1 MNEAGL
7 FVVGPFPPPVHG
19 AAVITAAVADRLEGH
34 ARIRRCDISPGR
46 LTRGPAYHL
55 RRVWRVFATAAAI
68 AENVGRPG
76 CVYISAAGGSGL
88 LYNLLLTAVARLLRQ
103 RLFLHHHSFAYLD
116 RRSAVMA
123 LLVRVAGGA
132 AVHVVLCP
140 RMAALLRERYP
151 LAARSLIV
159 SNAAFYPAGTAAA
172 DRAPGGLVLG
182 HMGNLT
188 DEKGLDLVLDLYR
201 EALSSGL
208 AAQLVLAGPTA
219 DATAAHEIAAAQE
232 ASGAGLVYR
241 GPVYGADKARFF
253 ADIDVFL
260 FPTRYVNE
268 AEPTVLFEA
277 LTHGVP
283 VIALGRGCI
292 PEQLG
297 VIDGEGP
304 GGVVVPV
311 GDAFVKRAAEALRIW
326 AASPERFAAA
336 RRAAHARMTELH
348 DQAARDLESLLR
360 AMASGTAR

>member
-1 MNEAGL
+1 MSEAL

-19 AAVITAAVADRLEGH
+19 AAVITAAVADRLEQH
-34 ARIRRCDISPGR
+34 ATIRRCDISPGR
-46 LTRGPAYHL
+46 LSRGLAYHL
-55 RRVWRVFATAAAI
+55 RRVWRVLAAAAAI
-68 AENVGRPG
+68 VENVGRPG

-88 LYNLLLTAVARLLRQ
+88 LYNLLLTTVARLLRQ

-116 RRSAVMA
+116 RPSATMA
-123 LLVRVAGGA
+123 LLVRMAGDA
-132 AVHVVLCP
+132 AVHVVLCS

-151 LAARSLIV
+151 LAARSMIV
-159 SNAAFYPAGTAAA
+159 SNAAFYPAGESAP
-172 DRAPGGLVLG
+172 DRSPGKLVLG

-219 DATAAHEIAAAQE
+219 DATAAHEIVAAQE
-232 ASGAGLVYR
+232 ASGTGLVYR
-241 GPVYGADKARFF
+241 GPVYGADKTRFF
-253 ADIDVFL
+253 DDIDVFV

-277 LTHGVP
+277 LAHGVP

-297 VIDGEGP
+297 AIDGEGP
-304 GGVVVPV
+304 GGIVVPV
-311 GDAFVKRAAEALRIW
+311 GGAFVKRATEALRGW
-326 AASPERFAAA
+326 VASPDGFAAK
-336 RRAAHARMTELH
+336 RRAAQARMAALH
-348 DQAARDLESLLR
+348 EQAAGDFQRLLQ
-360 AMASGTAR
+360 AMASGAAR

>member
-1 MNEAGL
+1 MSAAAL

-19 AAVITAAVADRLEGH
+19 AAVITAAIADRLEDR
-34 ARIRRCDISPGR
+34 ATVRRCDISPGR
-46 LTRGPAYHL
+46 LTRGPMYHL
-55 RRVWRVFATAAAI
+55 RRVWRVLAAAAAI
-68 AENVGRPG
+68 AENVRRSG

-116 RRSAVMA
+116 RPSTVMA
-123 LLVRVAGGA
+123 LLVRVAGRA
-132 AVHVVLCP
+132 AVHVVLCA

-151 LAARSLIV
+151 QAARSMIV
-159 SNAAFYPAGTAAA
+159 SNAAFYPPGAARPETAA
-172 DRAPGGLVLG
+172 GGLVLG

-201 EALSSGL
+201 ETLSSGL
-208 AAQLVLAGPTA
+208 AARLVLAGPAA
-219 DATAAHEIAAAQE
+219 DAKAAQEIAAAQD

-253 ADIDVFL
+253 AEIDVFL
-260 FPTRYVNE
+260 FPTRYANE

-277 LTHGVP
+277 LAHGVP

-297 VIDGEGP
+297 ATDGEGP

-311 GDAFVKRAAEALRIW
+311 GGAFVRRAAEALRAW
-326 AASPERFAAA
+326 GASPERFAAA
-336 RRAAHARMTELH
+336 RQAARARMADLH
-348 DQAARDLESLLR
+348 ERAARDLESLMGALTQGAIR
-360 AMASGTAR
+360 